1 MGTAPR
7 EDPRA
12 VLGRAG
18 EDLAAAHLLGQ
29 GYEVLERNWRCP
41 RGELD
46 LIARDRD
53 GTLVFCEVKT
63 RSSDRFGAPSE
74 AVGRVKGQRLR
85 LLALSWVCDRRPAP
99 ADIRFDVISIVAAP
113 GAAPVLE
120 HLHGVL

>member
-1 MGTAPR
+1 MGTAST

-18 EDLAAAHLLGQ
+18 EDLAAAHLVGQ

-46 LIARDRD
+46 LVARDRD

-63 RSSDRFGAPSE
+63 RSTGRFGAPSE
-74 AVGRVKGQRLR
+74 AVGSVKRQRLR
-85 LLALSWVCDRRPAP
+85 VLALRWVCDRRPAP

-113 GAAPVLE
+113 GRPPVLE
-120 HLHGVL
+120 HLLGVL